1 MNKSAN
7 VTVELDDDAYA
18 AFKEA
23 SEIVLKAGIRVPTSQ
38 LVQTMIN
45 AEMSRLNPR
54 KIAQRFLKCILQQ
67 VGGLA
72 GTVLDDEDEPN
83 AGDSFGCR
91 RCKNLI
97 FPLNEETRST
107 SMATGPIGR
116 NAMRHIAI

>member
-67 VGGLA
+67 VGGLS
-72 GTVLDDEDEPN
+72 GTVLDDEDDDQIPVSPS
-83 AGDSFGCR
+83 AAAA
-91 RCKNLI
+91 K
-97 FPLNEETRST
+97 T
-107 SMATGPIGR
+107 
-116 NAMRHIAI
+116 

>member
-7 VTVELDDDAYA
+7 ITVELDDDAYA

-23 SEIVLKAGIRVPTSQ
+23 SEIVLKAGIRVSTSQ

-45 AEMSRLNPR
+45 AEMTRLNPR

-72 GTVLDDEDEPN
+72 GSALDDEDDEQMPEIPS
-83 AGDSFGCR
+83 A
-91 RCKNLI
+91 
-97 FPLNEETRST
+97 
-107 SMATGPIGR
+107 AT
-116 NAMRHIAI
+116 AKT

>member
-67 VGGLA
+67 VGGLS
-72 GTVLDDEDEPN
+72 GTVLDDEDEQMPE
-83 AGDSFGCR
+83 
-91 RCKNLI
+91 I
-97 FPLNEETRST
+97 PST
-107 SMATGPIGR
+107 AAAAKT
-116 NAMRHIAI
+116 

>member
-45 AEMSRLNPR
+45 AEMTPTESPQNRAEIFEMHLAAGWRTCRQRPR
-54 KIAQRFLKCILQQ
+54 
-67 VGGLA
+67 
-72 GTVLDDEDEPN
+72 
-83 AGDSFGCR
+83 R
-91 RCKNLI
+91 R
-97 FPLNEETRST
+97 
-107 SMATGPIGR
+107 GR
-116 NAMRHIAI
+116 RQMPEIPSAAAAAKT

>member
-45 AEMSRLNPR
+45 AEMSPAESPQNRAE
-54 KIAQRFLKCILQQ
+54 IFEMH
-67 VGGLA
+67 LA
-72 GTVLDDEDEPN
+72 AGWRTSGTVLDDEDEQMPEIPS
-83 AGDSFGCR
+83 AAAAA
-91 RCKNLI
+91 K
-97 FPLNEETRST
+97 T
-107 SMATGPIGR
+107 
-116 NAMRHIAI
+116 

>member
-7 VTVELDDDAYA
+7 VSVALDDDAYA

-23 SEIVLKAGIRVPTSQ
+23 SEIVLKAGIRVATSQ

-67 VGGLA
+67 VGG
-72 GTVLDDEDEPN
+72 
-83 AGDSFGCR
+83 CR
-91 RCKNLI
+91 RRKNLI
-97 FPLNEETRST
+97 FCLK
-107 SMATGPIGR
+107 
-116 NAMRHIAI
+116 

>member
-45 AEMSRLNPR
+45 AEMTRLNPR

-72 GTVLDDEDEPN
+72 GTPLDDEDDEQMPEI
-83 AGDSFGCR
+83 
-91 RCKNLI
+91 L
-97 FPLNEETRST
+97 ST
-107 SMATGPIGR
+107 AT
-116 NAMRHIAI
+116 AKT